1 MNIFKLISNRI
12 IMQRFMNLF
21 ETESTFYEHFYAT
34 FYEHFQTNI
43 KFLYNATK
51 ETGIIL

>member
-34 FYEHFQTNI
+34 FYEHFKLISNFFIMQL
-43 KFLYNATK
+43 KK
-51 ETGIIL
+51 HE